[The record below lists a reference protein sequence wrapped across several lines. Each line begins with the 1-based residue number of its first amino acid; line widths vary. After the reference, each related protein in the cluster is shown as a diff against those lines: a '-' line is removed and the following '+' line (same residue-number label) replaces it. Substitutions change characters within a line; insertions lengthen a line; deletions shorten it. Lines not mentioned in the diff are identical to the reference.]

1 MCGICGYAS
10 SGQSV
15 APVLRRMLGIME
27 EYRLGFESAGM
38 ATVHKGKIL
47 YRKDAGS
54 VGKVFPVNS
63 SWAKILLGSVGIA
76 HVRYPSPMAPIGKSM
91 FAHPFLSC
99 DGKLVLVHNGTIHD
113 WKEISCELQGHQ
125 FSSLDKKSNK
135 INDSEVIVHLLE
147 QEIDKA
153 KDDIEEGIKKTC
165 TRLSENPEN
174 QFLFAFIHL
183 SEPSKVYV
191 ISGKDYEDKRKV
203 AVAYKEGF
211 GSVFASYRD
220 KGINK
225 HEPIKFAALKPHINF
240 ERDKLEI
247 LNYDSVAILTKTG
260 YQCFTLKT

>member
-10 SGQSV
+10 TGQSV
-15 APVLRRMLGIME
+15 APVLRKMLGVME
-27 EYRLGFESAGM
+27 KHHLGFESAGM

-47 YRKDAGS
+47 YRKDVGS
-54 VGKVFPVNS
+54 VDKVFPVNG
-63 SWAKILLGSVGIA
+63 SWSKILLGSVGIG
-76 HVRYPSPMAPIGKSM
+76 HVRYPSPKAPTGKSM

-99 DGKLVLVHNGTIHD
+99 DGKLILVHNGTIHN
-113 WKEISCELQGHQ
+113 WEEISCELHGHQ
-125 FSSLDKKSNK
+125 FSSLDKSSNRL
-135 INDSEVIVHLLE
+135 NDSEVIVHLLE

-153 KDDIEEGIKKTC
+153 KGDITEGIKKTC

-183 SEPSKVYV
+183 NEQSKVYAV
-191 ISGKDYEDKRKV
+191 SGKDYEDKRKV

-225 HEPIKFAALKPHINF
+225 REPIKFEALTPYINLESDQF
-240 ERDKLEI
+240 EI

-260 YQCFTLKT
+260 YQCFKLKT